1 MGILGI
7 CPHRHLARLLSYN
20 PMNFVAIDFE
30 TANESRD
37 SACAIGLTEV
47 RDGEVLEPVYH
58 VIRPP
63 ELRFSRW
70 TTQCHGLTA
79 QDVVAAPSLGEI
91 WPTLLPLI
99 ENRLVVAHNAA
110 FDMSVLRH
118 SLHTAL
124 LPIPQLSYL
133 CTLRLARMA
142 WPHLASHSL
151 AFLAVVHGLELEH
164 HHAGSDSHAAASLLL
179 RIKEANHA
187 DCLLSLSESL
197 GVSIGKI
204 FSSASWT
211 PSTSPSLRKD
221 KQTVEVTLPD
231 GYDATQHP
239 FHKKNVVFT
248 GTLTMF
254 SRSEAHAAVA
264 LFGGHPRG
272 SVSKK
277 TDYLVAGA
285 QDLSRLATG
294 TDESTKLRAAR
305 EFRKQGADIRVI
317 TDADFMELVFTP
329 DNPLPEADSDDPRK

>member
-1 MGILGI
+1 MSR
-7 CPHRHLARLLSYN
+7 CLLSPN
-20 PMNFVAIDFE
+20 PVNFVAIDFE

-47 RDGEVLEPVYH
+47 RDGAVLEPVYH

-70 TTQCHGLTA
+70 ATQCHGLTA
-79 QDVVAAPSLGEI
+79 EDVAGAPSLSEL
-91 WPTLLPLI
+91 WPTVLPLI
-99 ENRLVVAHNAA
+99 ENRLLVAHNAA

-124 LPIPQLSYL
+124 IPVPQLSYL

-151 AFLAVVHGLELEH
+151 GFLAAVHGLELEH
-164 HHAGSDSHAAASLLL
+164 HHAGSDSRAAASLLL

-187 DCLLSLSESL
+187 DCLHSLSESL
-197 GVSIGKI
+197 GVSIGKL
-204 FSSASWT
+204 SSTGSWT

-221 KQTVEVTLPD
+221 KQTVEVTLPN
-231 GYDATQHP
+231 GYDVTRHP
-239 FHKKNVVFT
+239 FNHKNVVFT
-248 GTLTMF
+248 GNLTMF

-272 SVSKK
+272 AVSKK
-277 TDYLVAGA
+277 TDYLVAGV

-294 TDESTKLRAAR
+294 TNESTKLRAAR
-305 EFRKQGADIRVI
+305 ELREQGADIRVI

-329 DNPLPEADSDDPRK
+329 DNSLPEADSDDARK